1 MRTSRRCAGL
11 IKPVQLKVK
20 GQKVFDKY
28 GRPVFRYR
36 CVRSE
41 ACPVHRAENT
51 RRREEEKM
59 ILTLPFDEPVVGRI
73 VTEKEEI
80 LRLVDAGF
88 FQITGKSRSTVFGQK
103 GNG

>member
-11 IKPVQLKVK
+11 IKPVQMKVK
-20 GQKVFDKY
+20 GQKVFDRY

-41 ACPVHRAENT
+41 ACPVHRAENDK
-51 RRREEEKM
+51 RREQERN
-59 ILTLPFDEPVVGRI
+59 ILTLPFEETTTQTVV
-73 VTEKEEI
+73 TNKEEI

-88 FQITGKSRSTVFGQK
+88 FQVTGRNRLDVFGQK